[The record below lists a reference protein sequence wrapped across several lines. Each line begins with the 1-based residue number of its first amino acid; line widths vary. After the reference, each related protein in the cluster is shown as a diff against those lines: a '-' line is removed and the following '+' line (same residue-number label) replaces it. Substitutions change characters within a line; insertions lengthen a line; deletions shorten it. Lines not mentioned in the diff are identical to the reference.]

1 MPTYFDDLPN
11 AGGDR
16 EKPKDGKQ
24 PGVIAQFIYQ
34 GVVTDDYQG
43 QSRTYEKGSVI
54 VELKEMSKQYPDQ
67 RLIAWYSFPLKKH
80 PKSKMSALLRE
91 LYGTAVADAPDFG
104 TGKTLEEIFVGQPVI
119 ADIVCKPQNKYPTVK
134 LLGWFGDNP
143 LAVSENYRPYE
154 PRQEAGEDQREPGS
168 DDYNGL

>member
-24 PGVIAQFIYQ
+24 PGVIAQFLYMGTVTDEYQ
-34 GVVTDDYQG
+34 GKV
-43 QSRTYEKGSVI
+43 RTFEEGLVI
-54 VELKEMSKQYPDQ
+54 AEVKEESKQYPGQ
-67 RLIAWYSFPLKKH
+67 RLTVWYRFPLKKH

-91 LYGTAVADAPDFG
+91 LYGAAADASDFG
-104 TGKTLEEIFVGQPVI
+104 TGKSLEELLEGQPVI
-119 ADIVCKPQNKYPTVK
+119 ADVVNKPTNKWPTVK

-143 LAVSENYRPYE
+143 LTVSENYRPYE